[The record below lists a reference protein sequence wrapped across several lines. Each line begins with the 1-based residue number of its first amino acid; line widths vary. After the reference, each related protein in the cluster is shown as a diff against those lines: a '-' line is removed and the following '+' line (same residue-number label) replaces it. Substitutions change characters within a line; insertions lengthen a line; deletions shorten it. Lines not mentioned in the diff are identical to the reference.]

1 MLNYLLY
8 IPDSAVVELVRVVT
22 WRAVVEEGVDT
33 SGVVVLIW
41 TGRLLFVV
49 VSDVVV
55 ICSTEVLAA
64 VVVELTLGPLVVE
77 LMVKLIPVV

>member
-1 MLNYLLY
+1 M
-8 IPDSAVVELVRVVT
+8 VGLVRVMA
-22 WRAVVEEGVDT
+22 WRAVVEESVDT
-33 SGVVVLIW
+33 SGVVVLIES
-41 TGRLLFVV
+41 GRLLFVV

-77 LMVKLIPVV
+77 LMFKLIPVV